1 MAAFIRKIKSAYEK
15 NKAEAQALVTGRMP
29 SFVYGVKQF
38 RDIPVFCFHSVKV
51 AAFENQ
57 LQFLNRNGYR
67 TLTSD
72 ELFERLKDKDY
83 KNDGKEIVL
92 TFDDGMASVWTVAYP
107 LLKKYNQKI
116 ISFILPGLMDE
127 GKAVGNNIDDVN
139 SEQEKAALSERD
151 FSDNPLCNWKEVIEM
166 HESGFVDFQSHGM
179 FHSLISVSPK
189 IIDFIHPKF
198 DAYHYGNIFIPV
210 YHDAEGKDSREKVLG
225 YPVYQH
231 ATRLSG
237 KHRYLDSVDLRQACA
252 AFVKASGGEA
262 FFEDSTWRSRL
273 KNMVREHEVASDA
286 KKYESTEQMQQEIID
301 EVKKSKVEIEKK
313 LNKTVSHFCFP
324 WFVGSDVG
332 VAVLKE
338 TGYLSAHL
346 GETNG
351 FKKSDSTDS
360 PLLINRVQ
368 AEYLLALPGDGSHA
382 LLQVLKSKII
392 R

>member
-1 MAAFIRKIKSAYEK
+1 MAAFIRKIKRAYEK

-38 RDIPVFCFHSVKV
+38 KDIPVFCFHSAKFT
-51 AAFENQ
+51 AFENQ
-57 LQFLNRNGYR
+57 LQFLNKNGYR

-72 ELFERLKDKDY
+72 ELFERLVDKDY

-92 TFDDGMASVWTVAYP
+92 TFDDGMASVWTVVYP
-107 LLKKYNQKI
+107 LLKKYNHKI

-127 GKAVGNNIDDVN
+127 GKAVGKNIDDVS
-139 SEQEKAALSERD
+139 SEQEKVALSDRD

-179 FHSLISVSPK
+179 VHSLISVSPK

-198 DAYHYGNIFIPV
+198 DTYHYGNIHIPV
-210 YHDAEGKDSREKVLG
+210 YRDAEGKDSREKVLG
-225 YPVYQH
+225 HPVYQY

-237 KHRYLDSVDLRQACA
+237 KQRYFDSVDLRQACA
-252 AFVKASGGEA
+252 RFVKINGGEV
-262 FFEDSTWRSRL
+262 FFEERTWRSQL
-273 KNMVREHEVASDA
+273 KDVVRKHGVVLDRTN
-286 KKYESTEQMQQEIID
+286 YESTEQMQQEIVD
-301 EVKKSKVEIEKK
+301 EVKKSKVEIEKR
-313 LNKTVSHFCFP
+313 LNKKVSHFCFP
-324 WFVGSDVG
+324 WFVGSDVS
-332 VAVLKE
+332 AAILKE
-338 TGYLSAHL
+338 IGYLSAHL

-351 FKKSDSTDS
+351 FKKSGSIDS

-368 AEYLLALPGDGSHA
+368 AEYLLALPGDGSHT
-382 LLQVLKSKII
+382 LLQVLKSKIV

>member
-1 MAAFIRKIKSAYEK
+1 MAAFNRKIKRAYEK

-38 RDIPVFCFHSVKV
+38 RDIPVFCFHSAKFP
-51 AAFENQ
+51 AFENQ
-57 LQFLNRNGYR
+57 LQFLNKNGYR

-72 ELFERLKDKDY
+72 ELFERLVDKDY

-92 TFDDGMASVWTVAYP
+92 TFDDGMASVWTVVYP
-107 LLKKYNQKI
+107 LLKKYNHKI

-127 GKAVGNNIDDVN
+127 GKGVGKNIDDVN
-139 SEQEKAALSERD
+139 SEQEKIALSERD

-179 FHSLISVSPK
+179 VHSLISVSPK

-198 DAYHYGNIFIPV
+198 DTYHYGNIHIPV
-210 YHDAEGKDSREKVLG
+210 YRDAEGKDSREKVLG
-225 YPVYQH
+225 HPVYQY

-237 KHRYLDSVDLRQACA
+237 KQRHFDSVDLRQACA
-252 AFVKASGGEA
+252 AFVKANGGEI
-262 FFEDSTWRSRL
+262 FFEARTWRSRL
-273 KNMVREHEVASDA
+273 KDVVRKHSVELDTRN
-286 KKYESTEQMQQEIID
+286 YESTEQMRQAIVD
-301 EVKKSKVEIEKK
+301 EVKKSKVEIEKR

-324 WFVGSDVG
+324 WFVGSDVS

-338 TGYLSAHL
+338 IGYLSAHL

-351 FKKSDSTDS
+351 FKKSSSIDP

-368 AEYLLALPGDGSHA
+368 AEYLLALPGDGSHT
-382 LLQVLKSKII
+382 LLQVLKSKIV